1 MILDA
6 MTKVFAPILAF
17 TCDEIWLQMPH
28 RAEDDARNVL
38 FNQMSKPYTAY
49 ALSDEEMAKWD
60 TAFKVRSDVNG
71 VLEAARADKR
81 IGKSLEAHVALTAVD
96 AAAAEAVKTI
106 SGMNLAELFIVSNVA
121 VNEATGK
128 KCPRCWMHSLDADEH
143 DLCPRCAAV
152 CKALDVVFD

>member
-1 MILDA
+1 
-6 MTKVFAPILAF
+6 
-17 TCDEIWLQMPH
+17 
-28 RAEDDARNVL
+28 
-38 FNQMSKPYTAY
+38 
-49 ALSDEEMAKWD
+49 MAKWE

-106 SGMNLAELFIVSNVA
+106 AGMNLAELFIVSNVA
-121 VNEATGK
+121 VTEEKAPEGAVVGAGTNFPGLTVAVTEATGK

>member
-1 MILDA
+1 
-6 MTKVFAPILAF
+6 
-17 TCDEIWLQMPH
+17 
-28 RAEDDARNVL
+28 
-38 FNQMSKPYTAY
+38 MSKPYTAY

-106 SGMNLAELFIVSNVA
+106 AGMNLAELFIVSNVA
-121 VNEATGK
+121 VTEEK
-128 KCPRCWMHSLDADEH
+128 RPRGAVVERRLQ
-143 DLCPRCAAV
+143 LPRTDRRRHRGRPARSARAAGCTRWTLTSMICARAAPV